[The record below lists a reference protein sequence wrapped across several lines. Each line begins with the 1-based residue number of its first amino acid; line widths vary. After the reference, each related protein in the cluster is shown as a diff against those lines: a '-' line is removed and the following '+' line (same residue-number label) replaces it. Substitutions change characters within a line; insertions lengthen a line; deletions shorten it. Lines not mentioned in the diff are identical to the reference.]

1 MTLNLVWSV
10 GLAVIGIVGIWLAGR
25 RNLWGW
31 AIGLA
36 AQVLWIV
43 FALVTGQ
50 YGFIFSALAY
60 GFVYARNWLRWRR
73 DRDEHS
79 AAAG

>member
-1 MTLNLVWSV
+1 
-10 GLAVIGIVGIWLAGR
+10 VIGIVGIWLAGR

-43 FALVTGQ
+43 FALVTAQ

-73 DRDEHS
+73 DRDRRTS
-79 AAAG
+79 AAG

>member
-1 MTLNLVWSV
+1 VTLNLIWSV
-10 GLAVIGIVGIWLAGR
+10 ALAIVGIVGIWLAGR

-36 AQVLWIV
+36 AQALWIV
-43 FALVTGQ
+43 FALLTGQ

-60 GFVYARNWLRWRR
+60 GFVYGRNWLRWRR

-79 AAAG
+79 STAG